1 MFIEG
6 GYDVALT
13 NEFKNITLFDTNPKV
28 NQIYAL
34 IGLRL
39 KLASDK
45 EEPALRQPISWT
57 RHQ

>member
-13 NEFKNITLFDTNPKV
+13 NEFKNITTFGTNPKV

-39 KLASDK
+39 KLASD
-45 EEPALRQPISWT
+45 
-57 RHQ
+57 